1 MSTDT
6 KQILETALSLPAID
20 RALIVESLLTSL
32 DQPDTDVDGL
42 WAVEA
47 KDRLAAFDAGQID
60 AVPADVVFREFD
72 DL

>member
-1 MSTDT
+1 LSTDT

-42 WAVEA
+42 WEVEA

>member
-1 MSTDT
+1 LSTDT

-20 RALIVESLLTSL
+20 RALILESLLTSL

-60 AVPADVVFREFD
+60 AVPADVVFKEFD

>member
-1 MSTDT
+1 LSTDT

-42 WAVEA
+42 RAVEA

>member
-6 KQILETALSLPAID
+6 KQILETVLSFPAID

-32 DQPDTDVDGL
+32 DHPDTDVDGL

-47 KDRLAAFDAGQID
+47 KDRLAAFHAGQID